1 MLNSLGR
8 IIVLIVALIMTVSCT
23 SSGTVFLYDGEPG
36 VSSMAKAVNDIPL
49 WKDADAAN
57 RNTGRDT
64 SDITSLKCFAKPKAS
79 AAVKSETGN
88 ALEVRVTAGC
98 TGFVNKNF
106 VHNER

>member
-1 MLNSLGR
+1 VLT
-8 IIVLIVALIMTVSCT
+8 IVLLTAGGCT
-23 SSGTVFLYDGEPG
+23 SSGTVFLYDGQPG

-49 WKDADAAN
+49 WKDAAAAN
-57 RNTGRDT
+57 RNTGTDI

-79 AAVKSETGN
+79 AAIKNETGN

-98 TGFVNKNF
+98 TGFVNRNF